1 MPPKRNSFKRP
12 QLFFIITLPYVMI
25 ANGLLLGSC
34 AYSSLAV
41 FLKSFGYSVIY
52 MLFVHILFVWVA
64 QRIRNRLAAHSDL
77 FRRIAV
83 MLPVYY
89 LLNMAVIA
97 GLVYLHKD
105 MRLVNC
111 LVNPAMYWWTV
122 LYGCIISTVTI
133 FIIEGLANW
142 EKWKDSLAE
151 TEKLRNAYQRSRL
164 LGLKGQI
171 NPHFLFNCFNSLSGF
186 IHENENDAE
195 KFLEEMT
202 RVHRYLLR
210 SDEELLVPVADEMK
224 FAASYLYLTKTRFG
238 QAIEASLDV
247 SRQTSQRFIPPLSM
261 HVILEN
267 IIYTNALNKANPL
280 TLEIKS
286 GSTDEIIIRHTVH
299 EKSIAVSFEEDEALD
314 NLLNKYKL
322 LNAPPILIEESTGQR
337 IIVLPILK
345 QLHETVKTS

>member
-1 MPPKRNSFKRP
+1 
-12 QLFFIITLPYVMI
+12 MI
-25 ANGLLLGSC
+25 ANLLLLGSC
-34 AYSSLAV
+34 VYSSLPV
-41 FLKSFGYSVIY
+41 FLKSFGYSAIY
-52 MLFVHILFVWVA
+52 MLFVHLLFVSVA
-64 QRIRNRLAAHSDL
+64 QLIRNRLAADGDL

-89 LLNMAVIA
+89 LLNMGVIA
-97 GLVYLHKD
+97 GLLFLHKD
-105 MRLVNC
+105 MRFVNC
-111 LVNPAMYWWTV
+111 PVNPAMYWWTV

-142 EKWKDSLAE
+142 EKWKGSLAE

-171 NPHFLFNCFNSLSGF
+171 NPHFLFNCFNTLSGL
-186 IHENENDAE
+186 IHENEIDAE

-210 SDEELLVPVADEMK
+210 SDEELLVPVADEIK
-224 FAASYLYLTKTRFG
+224 FATSYLYLTKTRFG
-238 QAIEASLDV
+238 SAIDAHVNLSGQA
-247 SRQTSQRFIPPLSM
+247 SQKLVPPLSM

-267 IIYTNALNKANPL
+267 IIYTNALNKSNPL
-280 TLEIKS
+280 TIEIRNENS
-286 GSTDEIIIRHTVH
+286 DEIYIRHTVH

-322 LNAPPILIEESTGQR
+322 LNAPPILIEENSSERT
-337 IIVLPILK
+337 IVLPILK
-345 QLHETVKTS
+345 QVHETVKTS